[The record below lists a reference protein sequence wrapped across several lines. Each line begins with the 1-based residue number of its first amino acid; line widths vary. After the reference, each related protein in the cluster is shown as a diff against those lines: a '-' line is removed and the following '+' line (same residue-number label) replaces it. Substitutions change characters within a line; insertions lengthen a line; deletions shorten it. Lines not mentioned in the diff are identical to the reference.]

1 MYVLFS
7 GNREKILVRY
17 MWESSPTKKHLS
29 ILTTRRATKSNF
41 SLPESLGDIRMREK
55 NGYFFV

>member
-55 NGYFFV
+55 NGNFFV

>member
-7 GNREKILVRY
+7 ENREKNLVRY
-17 MWESSPTKKHLS
+17 MWESSPTEKHLNIS
-29 ILTTRRATKSNF
+29 TTRRATKSNF
-41 SLPESLGDIRMREK
+41 SLPESLGDIRMRKK